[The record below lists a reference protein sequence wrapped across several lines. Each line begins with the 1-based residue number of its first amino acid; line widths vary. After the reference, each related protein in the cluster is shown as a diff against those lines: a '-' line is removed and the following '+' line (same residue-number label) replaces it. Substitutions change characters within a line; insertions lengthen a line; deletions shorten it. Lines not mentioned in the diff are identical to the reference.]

1 MEVLQCPAPGSQTV
15 ELTGGRGSGI
25 WILMWLL
32 VKRQELLEL
41 LEIWPVLSDS
51 LHSNMT
57 VFIEKHLSQFY
68 LKLNMFKAIYI
79 PRT

>member
-1 MEVLQCPAPGSQTV
+1 
-15 ELTGGRGSGI
+15 
-25 WILMWLL
+25 MWLL